1 MLSKAGALVSIH
13 SDSLRHIA
21 SNYENTG
28 KPKKTTEAQTT
39 SLNTAF
45 KLILQLVV
53 SGTQKNTVKNNELL
67 FSALPERC
75 SLWLDFKQ
83 KAELPSAIV
92 NHPASEG
99 SINIASCFLADLNSG
114 H

>member
-1 MLSKAGALVSIH
+1 M
-13 SDSLRHIA
+13 RHIA

-53 SGTQKNTVKNNELL
+53 SGTQKNTVKNN
-67 FSALPERC
+67 
-75 SLWLDFKQ
+75 
-83 KAELPSAIV
+83 
-92 NHPASEG
+92 
-99 SINIASCFLADLNSG
+99 
-114 H
+114 